1 MRRSSGFPRRTAV
14 SLRIALRRRRPRAG
28 PEKVKRSVA
37 HKKDAGFRKTRVE
50 SSRGVDVAF
59 GGRPWRATRA
69 SANVRPQALTNPY
82 WL

>member
-1 MRRSSGFPRRTAV
+1 MRRSIGFPRRTAV

-50 SSRGVDVAF
+50 FLRVVSTLLLGVAP
-59 GGRPWRATRA
+59 G
-69 SANVRPQALTNPY
+69 VRPGPAQMCARKR
-82 WL
+82 